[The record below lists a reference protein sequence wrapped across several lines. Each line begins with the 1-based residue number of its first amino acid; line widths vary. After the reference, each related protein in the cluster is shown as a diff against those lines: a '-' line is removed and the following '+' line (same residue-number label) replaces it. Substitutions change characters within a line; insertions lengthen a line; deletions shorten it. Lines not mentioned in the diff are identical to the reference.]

1 MIPVANRFR
10 GSRLIE
16 YVYKR
21 GQSARVDVLS
31 GRATPS
37 KKSGYKLAVVVSK
50 KVSKS
55 AVVRNRIR
63 RRIFEQ
69 FRLIFKENGPPQLD
83 IVVSV
88 FDEKAAKI
96 PTEELKKMCEKLIE
110 KLEARLK

>member
-16 YVYKR
+16 HVYRR
-21 GQSARVDVLS
+21 GQSARVDILS
-31 GRATPS
+31 ARATHS
-37 KKSGYKLAVVVSK
+37 KGPGYKLAVVVSK

-69 FRLIFKENGPPQLD
+69 FRLIFKEKDPPKLD

-88 FDEKAAKI
+88 YDEKIAKI
-96 PTEELKKMCEKLIE
+96 PTEDLRKMCEKLLE
-110 KLEARLK
+110 KLDGRLK